1 MRTYFY
7 YHVGMTLNSL
17 IGRKGNLTSLT
28 DYWDVATFL
37 EISVLAEDHAKAAQA
52 AECMYK
58 LEPPIWYLKS
68 TLGNIILL
76 NKYRKESAD
85 TKEKMVRTNCNLKIV
100 LKPKFVCVGDVRHS
114 IVLCKR

>member
-1 MRTYFY
+1 
-7 YHVGMTLNSL
+7 MTLNSL

-28 DYWDVATFL
+28 DYWDVATFF

-76 NKYRKESAD
+76 NKYRRDESAD
-85 TKEKMVRTNCNLKIV
+85 TKEKVVRITSN
-100 LKPKFVCVGDVRHS
+100 
-114 IVLCKR
+114 